1 MPMARVLVIHGPNLN
16 LLGSR
21 EPEIYGRESLEDLN
35 RRLREEAARLGLEV
49 EILQS
54 NHEGEIVEA
63 IQGARGEVACI
74 VINPAAFTHY
84 SLAIREA
91 IAASGVPAIEVH
103 LSNIY
108 AREGFRRRSVVAPV
122 AVGQITGLGSLGYL
136 LALQAAVHLAGTGRA
151 VKA

>member
-1 MPMARVLVIHGPNLN
+1 MARVLVIHGPNLN

-35 RRLREEAARLGLEV
+35 RRLREEAARLGVEV

-63 IQGARGEVACI
+63 IQGARGGAACI
-74 VINPAAFTHY
+74 IINPAAFTHY

-122 AVGQITGLGSLGYL
+122 AVGQITGFGTLGYM
-136 LALQAAVHLAGTGRA
+136 LALQAASLIAGRA
-151 VKA
+151 PGVKA

>member
-1 MPMARVLVIHGPNLN
+1 MARVLVIHGPNLN

-136 LALQAAVHLAGTGRA
+136 LALQAAAHLAGTGRA
-151 VKA
+151 VKD